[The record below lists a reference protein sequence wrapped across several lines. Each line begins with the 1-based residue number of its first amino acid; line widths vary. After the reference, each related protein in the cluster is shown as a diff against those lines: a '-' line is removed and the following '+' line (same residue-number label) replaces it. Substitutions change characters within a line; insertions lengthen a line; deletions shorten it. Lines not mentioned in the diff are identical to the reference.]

1 MPESMKRNLRV
12 AVRRRSFQANKHALT
27 IKERNGEP
35 VKRSVQRNAGRI
47 GKLRYWKVG
56 TSNVLARTQVTSSML
71 KTTFRMAVNA
81 NHQGLAH
88 VWWVIR
94 SKLIRFRRSKLIRF
108 SVTKWLRFSVSTK
121 IQLSHD
127 MKVTATSHTETCVKT
142 LGSMTY
148 LETAKRRTSH
158 IVDPSYCRL
167 NISLIV
173 TTVHFNS
180 NFQEPN
186 IL

>member
-1 MPESMKRNLRV
+1 MPESMKRNLKV

-35 VKRSVQRNAGRI
+35 RKRSVQRNAGRI

-108 SVTKWLRFSVSTK
+108 RRSKLIRFSRTKWLRFSRTTK
-121 IQLSHD
+121 IQLSHI
-127 MKVTATSHTETCVKT
+127 MKVKATSQTETC
-142 LGSMTY
+142 
-148 LETAKRRTSH
+148 
-158 IVDPSYCRL
+158 
-167 NISLIV
+167 
-173 TTVHFNS
+173 
-180 NFQEPN
+180 
-186 IL
+186 

>member
-1 MPESMKRNLRV
+1 MKRNLRV

-35 VKRSVQRNAGRI
+35 RKRSVQRNAARI
-47 GKLRYWKVG
+47 GNLRSWLKVR
-56 TSNVLARTQVTSSML
+56 TSNVIARTQVSSSML

-81 NHQGLAH
+81 HHQGLAH

-108 SVTKWLRFSVSTK
+108 SVTKWLRFSVSTN

-127 MKVTATSHTETCVKT
+127 MKVTATSHTETCYKT
-142 LGSMTY
+142 LGMTY
-148 LETAKRRTSH
+148 LETARRRTSH
-158 IVDPSYCRL
+158 FFDSPSYCRL
-167 NISLIV
+167 NIS
-173 TTVHFNS
+173 
-180 NFQEPN
+180 
-186 IL
+186 